1 MSESSKKC
9 IVTLGEIMLRLKS
22 PGFERFLQS
31 PQFEATWGGGEA
43 NVAESLAMFGMN
55 VRYVTA
61 LPQNPLADSCISFL
75 RSFNIDTSYIV
86 RQGDRVGIYFLEA
99 GSGPRGSQVIYDRT
113 NSTISQINSDA
124 FSWSKIFN
132 DAQWFHITGITP
144 AISQKAAD
152 LALFSL
158 KAAKTAGLTTSCDL
172 NYRKNLWKYGKNA
185 PEVMNTLIPYVDII
199 IANEEDI
206 QKSLDIKI
214 EQQIGGAELD
224 RVKYENMGKMVLE
237 KFPNVKIVAI
247 TLRESFSADHNDWA
261 AICIVRGEKNAF
273 ISKKY
278 SIKNI
283 VDRVGGGDA
292 FGAGLIYGLIQKMSY
307 QDALEFAVAAS
318 ALKHT
323 ILGDSNRATLSEVKS
338 LLAGDASGRVKR

>member
-1 MSESSKKC
+1 MSETLKKSV
-9 IVTLGEIMLRLKS
+9 VTVGEIMLRLKS

-43 NVAESLAMFGMN
+43 NVAESLATFGLN
-55 VRYVTA
+55 VRYITA
-61 LPQNPLADSCISFL
+61 LPQNPLGDSCISFL
-75 RSFNIDTSYIV
+75 RSFNIDTNYIA
-86 RQGDRVGIYFLEA
+86 RQGDRVGIYFLET
-99 GSGPRGSQVIYDRT
+99 GSGPRGSQVIYDRA
-113 NSTISQINSDA
+113 NSSISQVTKDA
-124 FSWSKIFN
+124 FDWSKIFI
-132 DAQWFHITGITP
+132 DAQWFHLTGITP
-144 AISQKAAD
+144 AISQMAAD
-152 LALFSL
+152 LALYSL
-158 KAAKTAGLTTSCDL
+158 KTAKAAGLTTSCDL
-172 NYRKNLWKYGKNA
+172 NYRKNLWKYGKIA
-185 PEVMNTLIPYVDII
+185 PEIMNGLIPFVDIV

-206 QKSLDIKI
+206 QKSLDIKL

-224 RVKYENMGKMVLE
+224 RTKYELLAKTVLD

-261 AICIVRGEKNAF
+261 AICIVRGEKSAF
-273 ISKKY
+273 LSRKY
-278 SIKNI
+278 SLKNI

-292 FGAGLIYGLIQKMSY
+292 FGAGLIFGLIQKYSY

-323 ILGDSNRATLSEVKS
+323 IPGDSNRVTLNEVKS